1 VESRLVV
8 VQISTASGTLG
19 MAGVLHQPATLIAD
33 KDAEV
38 LAERQVNPP
47 RAHQPWINATV
58 PGLR

>member
-1 VESRLVV
+1 
-8 VQISTASGTLG
+8 